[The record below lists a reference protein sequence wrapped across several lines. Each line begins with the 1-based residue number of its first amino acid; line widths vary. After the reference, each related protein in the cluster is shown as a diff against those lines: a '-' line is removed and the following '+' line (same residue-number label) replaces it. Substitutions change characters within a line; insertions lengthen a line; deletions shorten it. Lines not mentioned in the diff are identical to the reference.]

1 MDYAIITLRAEIARL
16 NDELSQYVRQVDEIL
31 KRIDELN
38 RANGFLGSVEE
49 VDGPPTRAQRRP
61 YTIEETLEIVRL
73 RDELKMQWTAIGLI
87 VDRNPSSASGQY
99 WRYKNNQ
106 I

>member
-1 MDYAIITLRAEIARL
+1 MDYAVIMLRAERARL
-16 NDELSQYVRQVDEIL
+16 SRQSDEIL
-31 KRIDELN
+31 ARIDELDHAIN
-38 RANGFLGSVEE
+38 SLGGVEE
-49 VDGPPTRAQRRP
+49 TDALKTRSQRRP

-73 RDELKMQWTAIGLI
+73 RDELNLQWSEIGLI